1 MEKYT
6 LNQIK
11 EKGLQKLVIDIQTE
25 QNISLVNTLK
35 KTFRSKR
42 RKSNEENEYDIEN
55 AIALVI
61 REEKIKVASNDEMEK
76 YITNREKLK
85 PELKSILS
93 YKCSN
98 NDVKYLYKV
107 ISESERN
114 FDGEKKLMF
123 YLQELKI

>member
-42 RKSNEENEYDIEN
+42 RKN
-55 AIALVI
+55 
-61 REEKIKVASNDEMEK
+61 
-76 YITNREKLK
+76 
-85 PELKSILS
+85 KSG
-93 YKCSN
+93 
-98 NDVKYLYKV
+98 VK
-107 ISESERN
+107 
-114 FDGEKKLMF
+114 
-123 YLQELKI
+123 